1 MNASGAPRQLF
12 RLCKERFS
20 ASALT
25 GEGARR
31 YPGRWNEAGVPVVY
45 CATSPALAA
54 LEFFVHLDPSV
65 APDNLVM
72 VQLEMSEDV
81 KVERITRES
90 LPANWR
96 LPDSSCAEI
105 GSAWARSGR
114 SVGLEVPSI
123 VVDGDWNMLLNPLHP
138 DFAKVK
144 IVAQEPWH
152 YDARM
157 FR

>member
-1 MNASGAPRQLF
+1 MRNLGAPRQLF

-20 ASALT
+20 ASALS

-31 YPGRWNEAGVPVVY
+31 YSGRWNEAGVAMVY

-54 LEFFVHLDPSV
+54 MEFFVHLDPSV
-65 APDNLVM
+65 APDDLVM
-72 VQLEMSEDV
+72 VQLELPLEAR
-81 KVERITRES
+81 VERLAPAS
-90 LPANWR
+90 LPRDWR
-96 LPDSSCAEI
+96 SQDSACAEI

-114 SVGLEVPSI
+114 SVGLEVPS
-123 VVDGDWNMLLNPLHP
+123 VVVEGDWNVLLNPLQP
-138 DFAKVK
+138 EFAKVT
-144 IVAQEPWH
+144 IVSRTPWH

>member
-1 MNASGAPRQLF
+1 MDHSGAPRQLF

-31 YPGRWNEAGVPVVY
+31 YAGRWNEAGVPVVY
-45 CATSPALAA
+45 CATSRALAA
-54 LEFFVHLDPSV
+54 LEFFVHLGPSV
-65 APDNLVM
+65 APDDLVM
-72 VQLEMSEDV
+72 VQLEV
-81 KVERITRES
+81 PAGLVVERVARGR
-90 LPANWR
+90 LPTDWR

-105 GSAWARSGR
+105 GSKWARSGR

-123 VVDGDWNMLLNPLHP
+123 VVDGDWNVLLNPHHP
-138 DFAKVK
+138 DFAKVT
-144 IVAQEPWH
+144 IVAQQPWH

-157 FR
+157 FC